1 MIVQEGTTL
10 ESLGKGIPIDWDKV
24 MAQFQTGIN
33 KPSFGIN
40 PPSTGTW
47 PGISSKVC
55 PMSLCPNG
63 KARDENCQCPV
74 HSSWGVPSS
83 FWDKISSGNLTPVVK
98 PYGPKPWTGPGIAPT
113 FPAPPSALAIAQK
126 KLKEA
131 EEAKIKADAE
141 KAKAIADGI
150 KHAAD
155 ATAARESA
163 RALRE
168 KSEFNR
174 RLAETRAAE
183 AAAAAQIATD
193 VANRQ
198 AQIIK
203 DIDKDKIAKY
213 IPYAAAAVGLGLAFY
228 MLKK

>member
-10 ESLGKGIPIDWDKV
+10 ESLGKGGWIDWDKI
-24 MAQFQTGIN
+24 MTQFQ
-33 KPSFGIN
+33 KPGGAKMCIQS
-40 PPSTGTW
+40 
-47 PGISSKVC
+47 
-55 PMSLCPNG
+55 MCPNG

-74 HSSWGVPSS
+74 HSSPSS
-83 FWDKISSGNLTPVVK
+83 FWDKISSGITPVVK
-98 PYGPKPWTGPGIAPT
+98 PYGPQPWTGPGIAPT

-131 EEAKIKADAE
+131 EEAKIKAEAE
-141 KAKAIADGI
+141 KAKKIAEAFA
-150 KHAAD
+150 KAAA
-155 ATAARESA
+155 ATAARESE

-168 KSEFNR
+168 KAEFAKR
-174 RLAETRAAE
+174 GAETRAAE

-193 VANRQ
+193 AARRQ

-228 MLKK
+228 ILKK